1 MKRKQLEE
9 LLYQAL
15 ETEEG
20 GVLVYTAALSC
31 VKNADLKKEWQ
42 KYLAQTKRHVEIV
55 EGVFETFGLDPA
67 RETPGRTIV
76 RGKAE
81 SLLAAMKTARE
92 NAPDAA
98 EIVAAECVVDAE
110 TKDHQNWELL
120 GESAR
125 TLTGEEK
132 TALSEA
138 CEAVEDEEDEHL
150 YHTAGWCREL
160 WMKSLGLPA
169 VLPPPEERK
178 DVKTELEAAKAKGA
192 RTKMLGVKKT
202 AKKKPATKRKSQ
214 TSQKKKSASRR

>member
-1 MKRKQLEE
+1 MERKIMNRKQLEE

-15 ETEEG
+15 ETEKG
-20 GVLVYTAALSC
+20 GVLVYTTALSC

-42 KYLAQTKRHVEIV
+42 EYLAQTKHHVEVV

-67 RETPGRTIV
+67 RETPGRKIV

-81 SLLAAMKTARE
+81 SLLAAMEMARKE
-92 NAPDAA
+92 APDAA
-98 EIVAAECVVDAE
+98 ELVAAECVVDAE

-120 GESAR
+120 SESAK
-125 TLTGEEK
+125 TLKGEEK
-132 TALSEA
+132 SVLTAA

-178 DVKTELEAAKAKGA
+178 DVKTELEAAKAKDSRA
-192 RTKMLGVKKT
+192 KMLGRENP
-202 AKKKPATKRKSQ
+202 ARPARKKKVA
-214 TSQKKKSASRR
+214 

>member
-1 MKRKQLEE
+1 MNRKQLEE

-15 ETEEG
+15 ETEKG
-20 GVLVYTAALSC
+20 GVLVYTTALSC

-42 KYLAQTKRHVEIV
+42 KYLKQTKHHVEIV

-67 RETPGRTIV
+67 KETPGRKIV

-81 SLLAAMKTARE
+81 SLLAAMETARKQ
-92 NAPDAA
+92 APDAA
-98 EIVAAECVVDAE
+98 ELVAAECVVDAE

-120 GESAR
+120 GESAK
-125 TLTGEEK
+125 TQKGEEK
-132 TALSEA
+132 TALTKA
-138 CEAVEDEEDEHL
+138 CEAVEEEEDEHL

-160 WMKSLGLPA
+160 WMTSLGLPA

-192 RTKMLGVKKT
+192 RTKMLESEKP
-202 AKKKPATKRKSQ
+202 AKKKIA
-214 TSQKKKSASRR
+214 

>member
-1 MKRKQLEE
+1 MENRSATNRKQLEE

-15 ETEEG
+15 ETEKG
-20 GVLVYTAALSC
+20 GVLVYTTALTC

-42 KYLAQTKRHVEIV
+42 EYLAQTKHHVEVV

-67 RETPGRTIV
+67 RETPGRKIV

-81 SLLAAMKTARE
+81 SLIAAMELARKE
-92 NAPDAA
+92 APDAA
-98 EIVAAECVVDAE
+98 ELVAAECVVDAE

-120 GESAR
+120 GESAK
-125 TLTGEEK
+125 TLKGDEK
-132 TALSEA
+132 AALSEA

-192 RTKMLGVKKT
+192 RTRMLGREKSAKNEKP
-202 AKKKPATKRKSQ
+202 AKKKIA
-214 TSQKKKSASRR
+214 